1 MSAARP
7 TAAPPVSAA
16 GPTTDPLQAIL
27 EEPLS
32 LRERKKLKTRQA
44 IRREAYR
51 LIAEQG
57 YENTTVEQIA
67 AAAEVSQSTFFRYF
81 ATKEDLVLTD
91 EYDPALVAALLARPA
106 DEPFLRSCRE
116 ALIGLIRELLQH
128 EREEL
133 LTRMRL
139 VNDVPALRARMHE
152 PANDP
157 QQLYLAVLT
166 RRAGVAEPTFEMRI
180 TAAAIGA
187 ATTETVLR
195 WADGG
200 GRQDFAELVDHTFA
214 LLEHGFT
221 GV

>member
-1 MSAARP
+1 MSATRP
-7 TAAPPVSAA
+7 TTATPAA
-16 GPTTDPLQAIL
+16 GPATSVQAML
-27 EEPLS
+27 EAPLS

-91 EYDPALVAALLARPA
+91 EYDPAMVTALLARPA

-116 ALIGLIRELLQH
+116 ALIGLIRELLAS

-152 PANDP
+152 TSNDP
-157 QQLYLAVLT
+157 QQLYLGVLT
-166 RRAGVAEPTFEMRI
+166 RRAGVEEPTFGMRI

-195 WADGG
+195 WAHDGG
-200 GRQDFAELVDHTFA
+200 TEDIADLVDRAFA
-214 LLEHGFT
+214 VLEGGFT
-221 GV
+221 DL